1 MKYRTSVSSSRRKS
15 RKAHFT
21 APSHKRRIIMS
32 APLSSELRGKYNV
45 KHMPIRK
52 DDTVT
57 IVRGSFKDQE
67 GKVTCVYRKKFV
79 IHVERVT
86 RERANGATVQVGIQA
101 SNCVITKLKLDKSR
115 KIITVVTKHLLYYP
129 VLFALKMCMKK
140 YCLKFMSWDTTTN
153 CIVDHLMVLLKH
165 RHL

>member
-115 KIITVVTKHLLYYP
+115 KEILARKDSENT
-129 VLFALKMCMKK
+129 AKK
-140 YCLKFMSWDTTTN
+140 GKYSEADVEAMGLDD
-153 CIVDHLMVLLKH
+153 IDA
-165 RHL
+165 